1 MRANVPS
8 MARIDMV
15 AMVVIFE
22 LSKRTWMTYASEI
35 GHKIKR
41 AMIQKM
47 TLENPIAARD
57 MLFLNV

>member
-1 MRANVPS
+1 
-8 MARIDMV
+8 
-15 AMVVIFE
+15 
-22 LSKRTWMTYASEI
+22 MTYASEI